1 MNVPML
7 LNGVLLPV
15 LAAVLWQYVRV
26 HERASQAEEELRA
39 ARASPLLSPA
49 DYTAALHE
57 LHALGTAAV
66 CTGKVHTDRLCRFQ
80 RLCYWSDA
88 DEFVFFHGPGSVSL
102 PSLGARRFQPA
113 LMDLSS
119 VDDHN
124 TQYFNFVDMPVS
136 ALGDLPQPVFL
147 SDPAL
152 IFNRFN
158 PGNIMHVLHD
168 DLLPA
173 FYTLRQFGELGND
186 ARLVFSEGWS
196 EGAHFDLYMLLT
208 DRRPLLRED
217 LARLGPLV
225 CFPRA
230 YVGVSKLVT
239 WYQYGFT
246 QPQGPKPNLLV
257 SGNEV
262 RHFADFIRERLN
274 VSVPEFNFSEQN
286 SANSGS
292 QDSDCDK
299 NSKTECTIA
308 SGEKPAETS
317 PSSLGSTAD
326 HGQRSKSAENNPAGN
341 AVTGHSVVL
350 FRRTLNRL
358 ILNEAELIVAL
369 AQEFSTRVLVVSEES
384 HSFPE
389 LVRILSGASALVGV
403 HGSHLAL
410 AAFLPQGAALVEV
423 FPYGV
428 NPTHYT
434 PYRTLCGLPGMG
446 LVYAAWRNERRADS
460 VAHPQRSWDEGGIA
474 HLPPA
479 EQERIERSAEVP
491 PHLCC
496 RNPEWLYRIYQDTRV
511 NIPSFLATVRAA
523 LGDRPPSPSDAPAV
537 PVMFP
542 GRVRAARCEAVNRQD
557 GGSQGT
563 ATSSAAGL
571 LVSWEPPWNLPF
583 LKVPS
588 HEVRYEVWIQELG
601 ENTYT
606 PYILPVLNHTFR
618 EHVRPHAT
626 YHVWVRCL
634 LGEALQGPFAEALV
648 CNA

>member
-49 DYTAALHE
+49 DYTAALDE

-88 DEFVFFHGPGSVSL
+88 DEFVFFHGPGSVAL

-136 ALGDLPQPVFL
+136 ALGGLPQPVFL

-173 FYTLRQFGELGND
+173 FYTLRQFGELGNE
-186 ARLVFSEGWS
+186 ARLIFSEGWS

-274 VSVPEFNFSEQN
+274 VSVQ
-286 SANSGS
+286 
-292 QDSDCDK
+292 
-299 NSKTECTIA
+299 
-308 SGEKPAETS
+308 
-317 PSSLGSTAD
+317 
-326 HGQRSKSAENNPAGN
+326 NNPVGN

-410 AAFLPQGAALVEV
+410 AAFLPQGAALVEI

-446 LVYAAWRNERRADS
+446 LVYAAWRNERRGDS

-557 GGSQGT
+557 AGSQGT
-563 ATSSAAGL
+563 ATGSAAGL

-583 LKVPS
+583 LKV